1 MKAIL
6 RLFKRKYDWKVMFI
20 CLIATI
26 LFWLLNSMNRD
37 HLADVSYPVV
47 FKFDNQELM
56 TSRDSKKE
64 IAFHAYGQG
73 WDLLKLKL
81 NWFVDPIEINIQNK
95 KKFKYILSS
104 QIRPYLEDRLPELD
118 IRYFLTD
125 TIYTGLDKVKKVK
138 MKVYL
143 DREEIDLAK
152 DYKIDGTIRISPE
165 YVMATGPSSVLD
177 SMAHKIVIRLSDSDI
192 ADAYKEEI
200 SIPEPASDL
209 VSYDTKKVE
218 VAFGVTKFKRPFTE

>member
-1 MKAIL
+1 
-6 RLFKRKYDWKVMFI
+6 MFI
-20 CLIATI
+20 CLMATI

-104 QIRPYLEDRLPELD
+104 QIKPYLEDRLPELD

-143 DREEIDLAK
+143 DREEINLAK
-152 DYKIDGTIRISPE
+152 DYKIDGAIRISPE

-177 SMAHKIVIRLSDSDI
+177 SMAHKIVIKLSDSDI
-192 ADAYKEEI
+192 SEAYKDEV
-200 SIPEPASDL
+200 SIPEPTSDL

-218 VAFGVTKFKRPFTE
+218 VAFTVTKFKRPFTE

>member
-1 MKAIL
+1 
-6 RLFKRKYDWKVMFI
+6 
-20 CLIATI
+20 
-26 LFWLLNSMNRD
+26 MNRD

>member
-20 CLIATI
+20 CLMATI

-104 QIRPYLEDRLPELD
+104 QIKPYLEDRLPELD

-143 DREEIDLAK
+143 DREEINLAK
-152 DYKIDGTIRISPE
+152 DYKIDGAIRISPE

-177 SMAHKIVIRLSDSDI
+177 SMAHKIVIKLSDSDI
-192 ADAYKEEI
+192 SEAYKDEV
-200 SIPEPASDL
+200 SIPEPTSDL

-218 VAFGVTKFKRPFTE
+218 VAFTVTKFKRPFTE

>member
-1 MKAIL
+1 M
-6 RLFKRKYDWKVMFI
+6 
-20 CLIATI
+20 ATI
-26 LFWLLNSMNRD
+26 LFWLLNSMNRN

-47 FKFDNQELM
+47 FKFDNQELI

-152 DYKIDGTIRISPE
+152 DYKIDGAIRISPE

-177 SMAHKIVIRLSDSDI
+177 SMAHKIVIKLSDSNI
-192 ADAYKEEI
+192 SDAYKDEV
-200 SIPEPASDL
+200 SIPEPTSDL

-218 VAFGVTKFKRPFTE
+218 VAFTVTKFKRPFSE